1 MGGTAQAGRER
12 TDEGWVTFV
21 RRWILVLVLL
31 LVPMAVLA
39 LLRVIPEIDKRFY
52 SADGHL
58 VVVSAIA
65 ACALIVASLAAVAAS
80 RVPQPGVVWLGLGCT
95 AVGVFMLGH
104 GLLTPGVFGQPT
116 NRWVGRLPYAA
127 LASFALCLYIGG
139 RRSDR
144 GMNRWVSRHPVPTL
158 LVPAVASIVL
168 VAVLVA
174 DPVVFGGAEP
184 FAHENTVLA
193 ALSAVIVVLLI
204 SVIWTHGHRWQ
215 LGHDTVQLAI
225 LLAAAMAIAAVFSF
239 EHGRF
244 AQVSWWDYHAYLLA
258 GFGAAVYAVLL
269 RRREQQTVSDL
280 LTTTFDD
287 DPFAHIVQGYPE
299 ALNTLVRAVEVK
311 DAYTHGHSQ
320 RTAQL
325 AVELG
330 LQMGLPPDRLRILSR
345 GAFLHDIGKIAIPD
359 EILNKP
365 GRLTPEER
373 LVVETHPQLGY
384 ELASSAPSLREVLQ
398 VILHHHERMDGGGYP
413 GGLVGRNIPFEARVV
428 AVADVW
434 DALTS
439 DRPYRDGWELPVAL
453 AHIVDGR
460 TSHFDP
466 IVVDALVQWA
476 AARGIT
482 PELGAGRAD
491 EAWRAGETCHEVD
504 PAREPVAV

>member
-1 MGGTAQAGRER
+1 
-12 TDEGWVTFV
+12 
-21 RRWILVLVLL
+21 
-31 LVPMAVLA
+31 MAVLA
-39 LLRVIPEIDKRFY
+39 LLRMIPGIDKRFY

-65 ACALIVASLAAVAAS
+65 ACALIVATVAAVAAI

-104 GLLTPGVFGQPT
+104 GLITPGVLGQPT

-127 LASFALCLYIGG
+127 IASFALCLYVGG
-139 RRSDR
+139 RRADR
-144 GMNRWVSRHPVPTL
+144 GINQWVSRHPVTTLAVPT
-158 LVPAVASIVL
+158 VAASLFV
-168 VAVLVA
+168 
-174 DPVVFGGAEP
+174 
-184 FAHENTVLA
+184 T
-193 ALSAVIVVLLI
+193 VIVVDPERFGGSAPFAGENAILAVLSTLIVILLA

-225 LLAAAMAIAAVFSF
+225 LLAAAMSVAAIFSF

-244 AQVSWWDYHAYLLA
+244 AQLSWWDYHAYLLA
-258 GFGAAVYAVLL
+258 GFGAAVYAVVV
-269 RRREQQTVSDL
+269 RRHEQHTVADVL
-280 LTTTFDD
+280 ATTFVD
-287 DPFAHIVQGYPE
+287 DPFTHIVQGYPE
-299 ALNTLVRAVEVK
+299 ALSTLVRAVEVK
-311 DAYTHGHSQ
+311 DAYTHGHSE

-330 LQMGLPPDRLRILSR
+330 IQMGLPPDRLRVIAR

-359 EILNKP
+359 RILNKP

-373 LVVETHPQLGY
+373 LVVETHPQLGF
-384 ELASSAPSLREVLQ
+384 ELASNAPSLREVLL

-413 GGLVGRNIPFEARVV
+413 GGLVGRDIPLEARVV

-439 DRPYRDGWELPVAL
+439 DRPYRSGWTAPVAL

-460 TSHFDP
+460 TTHFDP
-466 IVVDALVQWA
+466 VVVDSLVQWA

-482 PELGAGRAD
+482 AEIGSGVAD

>member
-1 MGGTAQAGRER
+1 VKFA
-12 TDEGWVTFV
+12 
-21 RRWILVLVLL
+21 RRWLLVIALL
-31 LVPMAVLA
+31 LVPMGVLA
-39 LLRVIPEIDKRFY
+39 LLRTIPGIDKRFY

-58 VVVSAIA
+58 IVVSAIA
-65 ACALIVASLAAVAAS
+65 ACALLVAAMAAVAAS

-104 GLLTPGVFGQPT
+104 GLLTPGVFGQPG

-127 LASFALCLYIGG
+127 IASFALCLYIGG
-139 RRSDR
+139 RRADR
-144 GMNRWVSRHPVPTL
+144 GINRWVSQHPVLTL
-158 LVPAVASIVL
+158 LVPTVAATVFVASV
-168 VAVLVA
+168 VA
-174 DPVVFGGAEP
+174 DPLLFGGAEP

-193 ALSAVIVVLLI
+193 AVSTLIVILLV

-215 LGHDTVQLAI
+215 LGRDTVQLAI
-225 LLAAAMAIAAVFSF
+225 VLSAAMSIAAVFSF

-269 RRREQQTVSDL
+269 RRHEQQTVTDL
-280 LTTTFDD
+280 LATTFDD

-299 ALNTLVRAVEVK
+299 ALCTLVRAVEVK

-330 LQMGLPPDRLRILSR
+330 LQMGLPPDRLRVISR

-359 EILNKP
+359 DILNKP
-365 GRLTPEER
+365 GRLTPDER

-384 ELASSAPSLREVLQ
+384 ELASAAPSLREVLL
-398 VILHHHERMDGGGYP
+398 VILHHHERMDGQGYP
-413 GGLVGRNIPFEARVV
+413 GRLVGRDIPLEARVV

-439 DRPYRDGWELPVAL
+439 DRPYRSGWEQPIAL

-466 IVVDALVQWA
+466 LVVDALVQWA

-482 PELGAGRAD
+482 PEQGAGHAD

-504 PAREPVAV
+504 PARDPVAV

>member
-1 MGGTAQAGRER
+1 MRFA
-12 TDEGWVTFV
+12 
-21 RRWILVLVLL
+21 RRWLVVIVLL
-31 LVPMAVLA
+31 LVPMGVLA
-39 LLRVIPEIDKRFY
+39 LLRVMPGIDKRFY

-65 ACALIVASLAAVAAS
+65 ACALIIAAMAAVAAS

-104 GLLTPGVFGQPT
+104 GLLTPGVFGQPP
-116 NRWVGRLPYAA
+116 NRWVGRLPYLAM
-127 LASFALCLYIGG
+127 ASFALCLYVGG
-139 RRSDR
+139 RRADR
-144 GMNRWVSRHPVPTL
+144 GINRWVSRHPVFTL
-158 LVPAVASIVL
+158 LVPAVVATIL
-168 VAVLVA
+168 VAAVVP
-174 DPVVFGGAEP
+174 DPLLFGGAEP
-184 FAHENTVLA
+184 FPHENTVLA
-193 ALSAVIVVLLI
+193 VLSTLIVILLI

-225 LLAAAMAIAAVFSF
+225 VLAAAMSIAAVFSF

-258 GFGAAVYAVLL
+258 GFGAAVYAVVL
-269 RRREQQTVSDL
+269 RRHEQQTVSDL
-280 LTTTFDD
+280 LATTFED

-330 LQMGLPPDRLRILSR
+330 LQMGLPPDRLRVISR
-345 GAFLHDIGKIAIPD
+345 GAYLHDIGKIAIPD
-359 EILNKP
+359 DILNKP

-384 ELASSAPSLREVLQ
+384 ELASNAPSLREVLQ
-398 VILHHHERMDGGGYP
+398 VILHHHERMDGQGYP
-413 GGLVGRNIPFEARVV
+413 SGLVGRDIPFEARVV

-439 DRPYRDGWELPVAL
+439 DRPYRSGWEPPVAL

-460 TSHFDP
+460 TTHFDP
-466 IVVDALVQWA
+466 VVVDALVQWA
-476 AARGIT
+476 AALGIT
-482 PELGAGRAD
+482 PELGAGHAD
-491 EAWRAGETCHEVD
+491 EAWRAAETCHEVD

>member
-1 MGGTAQAGRER
+1 MG
-12 TDEGWVTFV
+12 
-21 RRWILVLVLL
+21 
-31 LVPMAVLA
+31 VLA
-39 LLRVIPEIDKRFY
+39 LLRLIPGIDKRFY
-52 SADGHL
+52 SPDAHL

-104 GLLTPGVFGQPT
+104 GLTTPDVFGQPA

-127 LASFALCLYIGG
+127 IGSFALCLFIGG
-139 RRSDR
+139 RRADR
-144 GMNRWVSRHPVPTL
+144 GINRWVSRHPVTTL
-158 LVPAVASIVL
+158 LVPTVAASTL
-168 VAVLVA
+168 VALIVA
-174 DPVVFGGAEP
+174 DPLLLGGSAP
-184 FAHENTVLA
+184 LAHENAVLA
-193 ALSAVIVVLLI
+193 VLSTLFVILLVT
-204 SVIWTHGHRWQ
+204 VIWTHGHRWH

-225 LLAAAMAIAAVFSF
+225 LLAAAMSIAAVFSF

-244 AQVSWWDYHAYLLA
+244 TQLSWWDYHAYLLA
-258 GFGAAVYAVLL
+258 GFGAAVYAVVL
-269 RRREQQTVSDL
+269 RRSQQQTVWDL

-299 ALNTLVRAVEVK
+299 ALCTLVRAVEIK

-330 LQMGLPPDRLRILSR
+330 LQMGLPPDRLRVISR

-359 EILNKP
+359 QILNKP

-384 ELASSAPSLREVLQ
+384 ELASSAPSLREVLL
-398 VILHHHERMDGGGYP
+398 VILHHHERMDGQGYP
-413 GGLVGRNIPFEARVV
+413 GGLVGVGIPLEARVV

-439 DRPYRDGWELPVAL
+439 DRPYRSGWELPVAL

-460 TSHFDP
+460 ASHFDP
-466 IVVDALVQWA
+466 LVVDALVQWA
-476 AARGIT
+476 AARGIS
-482 PELGAGRAD
+482 PQPGAGHAE

-504 PAREPVAV
+504 PARDAVAV

>member
-1 MGGTAQAGRER
+1 M
-12 TDEGWVTFV
+12 
-21 RRWILVLVLL
+21 I
-31 LVPMAVLA
+31 
-39 LLRVIPEIDKRFY
+39 
-52 SADGHL
+52 
-58 VVVSAIA
+58 
-65 ACALIVASLAAVAAS
+65 
-80 RVPQPGVVWLGLGCT
+80 
-95 AVGVFMLGH
+95 
-104 GLLTPGVFGQPT
+104 
-116 NRWVGRLPYAA
+116 
-127 LASFALCLYIGG
+127 
-139 RRSDR
+139 
-144 GMNRWVSRHPVPTL
+144 
-158 LVPAVASIVL
+158 
-168 VAVLVA
+168 
-174 DPVVFGGAEP
+174 
-184 FAHENTVLA
+184 
-193 ALSAVIVVLLI
+193 LLI

-225 LLAAAMAIAAVFSF
+225 LLAAAMSIAAVFSF

-258 GFGAAVYAVLL
+258 GFGAAVYAVVL

-280 LTTTFDD
+280 LTTTFED

-330 LQMGLPPDRLRILSR
+330 LQMGLPPDRLRVISR

-384 ELASSAPSLREVLQ
+384 ELASNAPSLREVLQ

-439 DRPYRDGWELPVAL
+439 DRPYRDPVGSRPSRSPTSSTVAR
-453 AHIVDGR
+453 R
-460 TSHFDP
+460 TSTRSSWTP
-466 IVVDALVQWA
+466 SSSGQLPAGSPRSRA
-476 AARGIT
+476 PATPTRRGV
-482 PELGAGRAD
+482 PA
-491 EAWRAGETCHEVD
+491 ETCHEVD
-504 PAREPVAV
+504 PVREPARRPRPGTTAHRVSGCARAAPAGRGTRCSGGTSAAAGRRVRGSGTAP